1 MNPCQ
6 QQRAK
11 KKEKKIK
18 DQKQGSK
25 EKPFSSLLTRGVLI
39 FI

>member
-1 MNPCQ
+1 MNLCQ

-11 KKEKKIK
+11 KKKIK